1 MRELEDEIEDLKTK
15 LDKTEYI
22 IQYKEKIW
30 TYLEREIRKVVS
42 EDSDLMKKVQAETK
56 ILTECLATT
65 KVSNVVK
72 QNDNLVADHTQG
84 CDKLQEIN
92 ERLKRELL
100 AYEMPMATHT
110 VSSQRKREQL
120 KQMKGSLFSTSG
132 SGSAFEVIN
141 PDQRLHTL
149 VTELAKLVDAQRS
162 RLDLLDEESKHFKQ
176 NAESMTKEYE
186 RIKVQFEQLAE
197 RLAY

>member
-100 AYEMPMATHT
+100 AYEMPRATQT

-176 NAESMTKEYE
+176 NAESMTKEYD

-197 RLAY
+197 RLAH